1 MVNFFYW
8 LQVVDG
14 LKTLS
19 LVVFIIATIGLI
31 IIGSYW
37 GIGGFDEDEDEPT
50 EKIFKC
56 SLIAMGISGLILM
69 FVPSKTTLL
78 YMAGG
83 KIAEDFI
90 ENNEKV
96 KELPNKTVELI
107 YSELERLTER
117 EKEKDKE

>member
-8 LQVVDG
+8 LHVINV
-14 LKTLS
+14 LNAIST
-19 LVVFIIATIGLI
+19 VVFILAIISFIGFGL
-31 IIGSYW
+31 YW
-37 GIGGFDEDEDEPT
+37 TSVGFDEDESDPGN
-50 EKIFKC
+50 KALKGSI
-56 SLIAMGISGLILM
+56 IAMVISGLILM

-107 YSELERLTER
+107 YSELERLTE
-117 EKEKDKE
+117 KEKDKE